1 MICEFVFFRQIQIEI
16 ALSKPTSERRNSL
29 TIRTYCS
36 CSVTL
41 SPSSSHR
48 IHGSVKLLYSEI
60 RGGWEK
66 WNNIFSIGIF
76 LIHVNV
82 IFDSKKVVSIT
93 SFYSFAFTFLNC
105 SGLKVSWL
113 WEPSCMFYS
122 PSQSLFLHPKYNS
135 LLKLN
140 KQGNMNS
147 QLWKAGEGTLH
158 CLKYLIS
165 WVSSLK

>member
-1 MICEFVFFRQIQIEI
+1 MTCEFVFFRQIQIEI

-76 LIHVNV
+76 LI
-82 IFDSKKVVSIT
+82 T
-93 SFYSFAFTFLNC
+93 SCERDFWLQESSQHNFLLLICLHFLKLLRAESVMALRTFLHVLL
-105 SGLKVSWL
+105 SLPVS
-113 WEPSCMFYS
+113 
-122 PSQSLFLHPKYNS
+122 FLASKI
-135 LLKLN
+135 
-140 KQGNMNS
+140 QFIT
-147 QLWKAGEGTLH
+147 E
-158 CLKYLIS
+158 
-165 WVSSLK
+165 VE